1 MHVNLTK
8 HKGIETQMDGT
19 DLTSEMESWEYRKL
33 SSDKDL
39 KIVHRGK
46 KSLLN
51 NSVRHTKA
59 KNGPQSKFHSSR
71 PVCLLNHTEYS
82 DHAYGLALLIHY
94 YTLIPHSKLP
104 KDKVCY
110 SREPWPS

>member
-19 DLTSEMESWEYRKL
+19 DLTSEMESWEYGKL

-59 KNGPQSKFHSSR
+59 KKRTS
-71 PVCLLNHTEYS
+71 
-82 DHAYGLALLIHY
+82 I
-94 YTLIPHSKLP
+94 
-104 KDKVCY
+104 
-110 SREPWPS
+110 